1 MGLGVHYFQTHPIGG
16 YHFGVEIPFDV
27 KIAFRHEGVLEGE
40 RMSLYN
46 VRWAGQKMGDAWEVN
61 LDPKFPPMFHK
72 PVDISDFKC
81 AHDVCCGLGGFSSAL
96 DFVGSRA
103 ISGFDLPPL
112 AISGFSLNHSV
123 PTFCEDI
130 GSSSLVFKLHGLQSA
145 QKCQPML
152 TAGFPCQPFSPQGQQ
167 LRSLDARSDTL
178 RSLLRCA
185 FWLQS
190 SGLLLECVAEAQ
202 HDESTQKAKCCQCGD
217 LFSL

>member
-27 KIAFRHEGVLEGE
+27 KIAFRHEGVPEGE

-46 VRWAGQKMGDAWEVN
+46 VRWAGQNMGDAWEVN

-152 TAGFPCQPFSPQGQQ
+152 TAGFPCQPFS
-167 LRSLDARSDTL
+167 
-178 RSLLRCA
+178 
-185 FWLQS
+185 
-190 SGLLLECVAEAQ
+190 
-202 HDESTQKAKCCQCGD
+202 STRTTAAKFGC
-217 LFSL
+217 S